1 MELQQIETDLLNSD
15 FNYRTKAIAA
25 LKAYP
30 PEIAV
35 PILNRH
41 VKDPEFLV
49 RSFVA
54 RELGNQQ
61 TAESFAALLQI
72 IKLDNTPNVRA
83 EAANSLSL
91 FGIVSA
97 PHLLQTFLQDDHWL
111 LRRSILAALM
121 EMPCPEELF
130 EVAVCGIKGDDISVQ
145 DDSINALASFVNSD
159 RSAAALSHILSL
171 KDHSFFMLRR
181 RVAYVLKHF
190 DDPAAKAA
198 LIELRQDLD
207 HRVVGAAMEDLL
219 P

>member
-1 MELQQIETDLLNSD
+1 MDLQQIETDLLNTD

-25 LKAYP
+25 LKAYS
-30 PEIAV
+30 PEVAV
-35 PILNRH
+35 PILSRH
-41 VKDPEFLV
+41 LKDPEFLV

-91 FGIVSA
+91 FGVVAA
-97 PHLLQTFLQDDHWL
+97 PHLMQAFFQDDHWL
-111 LRRSILAALM
+111 LRRSILAAMM
-121 EMPCPEELF
+121 EMNCPEELF
-130 EVAVCGIKGDDISVQ
+130 EVTVCGLKGDDISVQ

-159 RSAAALSHILSL
+159 RSTEALNHILSL

-181 RVAYVLKHF
+181 RVAYVLKNF
-190 DDPAAKAA
+190 DEPSAKEA
-198 LIELRQDLD
+198 LIELRKDLD

>member
-1 MELQQIETDLLNSD
+1 MDLQQIETDLLNSD

-25 LKAYP
+25 LKAYA
-30 PEIAV
+30 PEVAV

-54 RELGNQQ
+54 RELGSQQ

-91 FGIVSA
+91 FGVVAA
-97 PHLLQTFLQDDHWL
+97 PHLMQAFFQDDHWL

-145 DDSINALASFVNSD
+145 DDAISALASFVNSD
-159 RSAAALSHILSL
+159 RAAEALDHILSL
-171 KDHSFFMLRR
+171 KDHGFFMLRR
-181 RVAYVLKHF
+181 RVASVLKHF
-190 DDPAAKAA
+190 NDPAAKAA
-198 LIELRQDLD
+198 LVGLRQDLD